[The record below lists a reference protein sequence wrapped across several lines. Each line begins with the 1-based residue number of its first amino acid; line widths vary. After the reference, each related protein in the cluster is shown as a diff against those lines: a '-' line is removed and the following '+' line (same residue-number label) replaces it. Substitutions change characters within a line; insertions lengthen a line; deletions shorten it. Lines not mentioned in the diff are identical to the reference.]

1 MVFHHWPGLILPDS
15 QYPSLKRRC
24 FDTWATN
31 RVEQENGNLKEG
43 QTGLESTSSRP
54 QVMAV
59 TPHRHR
65 DRKRKDKTL
74 KKSYREE
81 ASTPVTPE
89 PILRNL
95 YHLLPT
101 RILVLLEQECARSEQ
116 FQVYSLHR
124 EATCSKPTLV
134 LRTTEAARYGLAP
147 RRRTIRL
154 RSRDD
159 VMDDSPS
166 SKILTCDCG
175 HFDR

>member
-1 MVFHHWPGLILPDS
+1 MVFQYWPGLTLPDS
-15 QYPSLKRRC
+15 QYPSLKQRC
-24 FDTWATN
+24 FDTWTTN

-43 QTGLESTSSRP
+43 QTGLKSTSFLS

-59 TPHRHR
+59 TTHR

-81 ASTPVTPE
+81 ASTPVNPE

-101 RILVLLEQECARSEQ
+101 RILVLLEQEGSQRAIPSVLTTPRSDPLKANSCPQ
-116 FQVYSLHR
+116 NNRGRPLR
-124 EATCSKPTLV
+124 PGPSKANHPS
-134 LRTTEAARYGLAP
+134 AAR
-147 RRRTIRL
+147 
-154 RSRDD
+154 D

-166 SKILTCDCG
+166 SKILKCDCR